1 MKKLFLLGLITVF
14 IVACS
19 SKETNFNLSGKVDG
33 LKKGTLYLQKIEDT
47 SIVNIDSLKVDGDPE
62 FSLQA
67 NIDEPQILFLYLD
80 KVDGDKNDDIV
91 EFFAEEGEMTINT
104 TLKNFTLDAN
114 VNGSKNHVKLKE
126 YRDMMK
132 RFNNQNLDLIKE
144 NFEAQQQNDEEKLL
158 AVNKKYESNLRRKYL
173 YTVNYAINN
182 KAYEVS
188 PYIMLT
194 EAFDANTKYLDT
206 VYNSLEKKVR
216 KSKYGKELKS
226 YIKERKKL
234 ENLEEKVETEEKDLE
249 K

>member
-1 MKKLFLLGLITVF
+1 MKKLFLLGLITAF

-19 SKETNFNLSGKVDG
+19 SKETNFTLTGKVDG

-47 SIVNIDSLKVDGDPE
+47 TIVNVDSLNVDGDPE
-62 FSLQA
+62 FILQA

-91 EFFAEEGEMTINT
+91 EFFAEKGEMTINT
-104 TLKNFTLDAN
+104 TLKNFTFDAE
-114 VNGSKNHVKLKE
+114 VNGSKNHIKLKE
-126 YRDMMK
+126 YRDIMK

-144 NFEAQQQNDEEKLL
+144 NFEAQQENDEEKIL
-158 AVNKKYESNLRRKYL
+158 AVNKKYENSLRRKYL
-173 YTVNYAINN
+173 YTVNFAINN
-182 KAYEVS
+182 KDYEVA

-206 VYNSLEKKVR
+206 VYNSLGKEVR

-226 YIKERKKL
+226 FIKEREKL
-234 ENLEEKVETEEKDLE
+234 DKLEEKVEKRD
-249 K
+249 